1 MAVFDATTFG
11 VRFKVDFANDD
22 PVAKLGQLIARL
34 KTVGIDSA
42 GTQKI
47 LSQFF
52 ATLAGEATMLNKPLN
67 DVAAT
72 FEKLRDT
79 MKATGT
85 LTKGAQ
91 DAATRAARAQI
102 LGNQHAASTDPLREA
117 LFADYQEGNSK
128 FNPPGSG
135 PAWLRGTQ
143 NIARMISYVDQ
154 LRRAMVGFVEQ
165 NAKASRELYMM
176 AQQAQAS
183 IEEIAKLGG
192 ALEAFGGR
200 NGKAADERRQF
211 EVEMAKMQR
220 GEGVGGKYIDVAR
233 LYGIKFHPNDFAA
246 QQMEW
251 AKFLS
256 DPTRSRTDKA
266 GFINMM
272 GFDASQVALYSRG
285 PDFVKREQALQ
296 AELSS
301 NSKKAAEATVEYTRS
316 MQHLSAAWENLKNG
330 ALAPLLEILTPI
342 IEGLSTLFK
351 TINQIPV
358 IRKIVG
364 ILMLFFGALVA
375 VAMPIAK
382 VAALFRMAGV
392 ESMKASPKLQG
403 LINKIKNLGATATTS
418 GGKTTTGIGGLAKGM
433 VLVEAIMGLMG
444 GLYSHAKGDH
454 ADGNKTIGMGIG
466 SALGTWGGAK
476 LGAIIGTFI
485 APGVGTAIGG
495 LLGTII
501 GAFAGGSLGSVG
513 ADAINRSMGVRDR
526 DDGAQEVT
534 TREINESVEQINRNA
549 AMMVNSY
556 SKNGG
561 DTNYSRFEIA
571 HVEVKVEGNGA
582 DPVAIANAVPGAMRN
597 ELRNVAVDM
606 APKGVA

>member
-22 PVAKLGQLIARL
+22 PVAKLGQLIAQL

-42 GTQKI
+42 GTQKT

-67 DVAAT
+67 EVAAT

-183 IEEIAKLGG
+183 VEEIAKLGG
-192 ALEAFGGR
+192 AIEAFGGR
-200 NGKAADERRQF
+200 KGKAADERRQF

-220 GEGVGGKYIDVAR
+220 GESLGGKYVDVAR
-233 LYGIKFHPNDFAA
+233 LYGVRFHPNDFAA

-251 AKFLS
+251 AKYLS
-256 DPTRSRTDKA
+256 NPNVSKTDKA
-266 GFINMM
+266 GFISQMQF
-272 GFDASQVALYSRG
+272 GASEVALYSRG
-285 PDFVKREQALQ
+285 PEFVKREQALQ

-301 NSKKAAEATVEYTRS
+301 NSQKAADATVEYTRS
-316 MQHLSAAWENLKNG
+316 MQHMSAAWENLKNG
-330 ALAPLLEILTPI
+330 ALAPVLEILTPI
-342 IEGLSTLFK
+342 IEGMSNFFRA
-351 TINQIPV
+351 INKIPF
-358 IRKIVG
+358 IRKVTG
-364 ILMLFFGALVA
+364 FLVLLFGALVA
-375 VAMPIAK
+375 VAMPIARV
-382 VAALFRMAGV
+382 VATFRMAGFASN
-392 ESMKASPKLQG
+392 EASPKIDG
-403 LINKIKNLGATATTS
+403 LIQRIRKLGATATTS
-418 GGKTTTGIGGLAKGM
+418 GGRTTTSIG
-433 VLVEAIMGLMG
+433 
-444 GLYSHAKGDH
+444 
-454 ADGNKTIGMGIG
+454 
-466 SALGTWGGAK
+466 GGAK
-476 LGAIIGTFI
+476 GIAALVAAEGILSGVSSHAEGNHAQGNKEIGRGLGAAGGMLVGGKLGAMLGTII

-495 LLGTII
+495 VLGSLI
-501 GAFAGGSLGSVG
+501 GGFAGGWGGEKAADLMNAKTGTSDSVS
-513 ADAINRSMGVRDR
+513 DVNRR
-526 DDGAQEVT
+526 AE
-534 TREINESVEQINRNA
+534 
-549 AMMVNSY
+549 MMSNSY
-556 SKNGG
+556 SRYGRVTNNSEIDIKQIDINIDGG
-561 DTNYSRFEIA
+561 GNDSGEIA
-571 HVEVKVEGNGA
+571 E
-582 DPVAIANAVPGAMRN
+582 AVVN
-597 ELRNVAVDM
+597 EFRNVVIDQRARGF
-606 APKGVA
+606 A

>member
-22 PVAKLGQLIARL
+22 PVAKLGQLIAQL

-42 GTQKI
+42 GTQKT

-67 DVAAT
+67 EVAAT

-183 IEEIAKLGG
+183 VEEIAKLGG
-192 ALEAFGGR
+192 AIEAFGGR
-200 NGKAADERRQF
+200 KGKAADERRQF

-220 GEGVGGKYIDVAR
+220 GESLGGKYVDVAR
-233 LYGIKFHPNDFAA
+233 LYGVRFHPNDFAA

-251 AKFLS
+251 AKYLS
-256 DPTRSRTDKA
+256 NPNVSKTDKA
-266 GFINMM
+266 GFISQMQ
-272 GFDASQVALYSRG
+272 FDASEVALYSRG
-285 PDFVKREQALQ
+285 PEFVKREQALQ

-301 NSKKAAEATVEYTRS
+301 NSQKAADATVEYTRS
-316 MQHLSAAWENLKNG
+316 MQHMSAAWENLKNG
-330 ALAPLLEILTPI
+330 ALAPVLEILTPI
-342 IEGLSTLFK
+342 IEGMSNFFRA
-351 TINQIPV
+351 INKIPF
-358 IRKIVG
+358 IRKVTG
-364 ILMLFFGALVA
+364 FLVLLFGALVA
-375 VAMPIAK
+375 VAMPIARV
-382 VAALFRMAGV
+382 VATFRMAGFASN
-392 ESMKASPKLQG
+392 EASPKIDG
-403 LINKIKNLGATATTS
+403 LIQRIRKLGATATTS
-418 GGKTTTGIGGLAKGM
+418 GGRTTTSIG
-433 VLVEAIMGLMG
+433 
-444 GLYSHAKGDH
+444 
-454 ADGNKTIGMGIG
+454 
-466 SALGTWGGAK
+466 GGAK
-476 LGAIIGTFI
+476 GIAALVAAEGILSGVSSHAEGNHAQGNKEIGRGLGAAGGMLVGGKLGAMLGTII

-495 LLGTII
+495 VLGSLI
-501 GAFAGGSLGSVG
+501 GGFAGGWGGEKAADLMNAKTGTSDSVS
-513 ADAINRSMGVRDR
+513 DVNRR
-526 DDGAQEVT
+526 AE
-534 TREINESVEQINRNA
+534 
-549 AMMVNSY
+549 MMSNSY
-556 SKNGG
+556 SRYGRVTNNSEIDIKQIDINIDGG
-561 DTNYSRFEIA
+561 GNDSGEIA
-571 HVEVKVEGNGA
+571 E
-582 DPVAIANAVPGAMRN
+582 AVVN
-597 ELRNVAVDM
+597 EFRNVVIDQRARGF
-606 APKGVA
+606 A